1 LSRRNVRHDRVA
13 SDPGVSDPT
22 IGLRLTTDTQ
32 LDIDRL
38 FRHEAGRAV
47 AALIRATGSFDLAED
62 AVQDAFLQALRTWPE
77 RGIPHNPGAWI
88 VLTARNKAIDRLR
101 RERVG
106 AVKEGQAEELRA
118 LEALGDD
125 VQQVPDE
132 RLRLIFT
139 CCHPA
144 LPMEARVALTLRTV
158 GGLSSREIARAF
170 LLTEPT
176 VQQRL
181 VRAKRKIKDAGI
193 PYRVPP
199 HELLPERLSGVLAV
213 LYLIFNEGYTS
224 TEGELLRIELCDE
237 AIWLVRVVDRLMPRE
252 PEPMGLLALM
262 LLQHSRRHARVDQQG
277 DLVLLEDQDR
287 ARWDQEMIDEGLA
300 VLDAAIEIRR
310 PGPYQVQAAIAALHA
325 RAPRPEDTDWPQI
338 ATLYRGL
345 KAMWPTPVIELN
357 RAVAVA
363 MADGPDAGLAL
374 MEPLGGELDRYHL
387 FHAAKADLLRRSG
400 RTGEAEVAY
409 RRAIALVTNPVE
421 HKYLMDRLSGLGQ
434 ETADK

>member
-1 LSRRNVRHDRVA
+1 M
-13 SDPGVSDPT
+13 
-22 IGLRLTTDTQ
+22 
-32 LDIDRL
+32 
-38 FRHEAGRAV
+38 
-47 AALIRATGSFDLAED
+47 IRATGSFDLAEE
-62 AVQDAFLQALRTWPE
+62 AVQDAFEQALRTWPTQ
-77 RGIPHNPGAWI
+77 GVPKNPTAWI
-88 VLTARNKAIDRLR
+88 IITARNRAIDRLR
-101 RERVG
+101 RERVA
-106 AVKEGQAEELRA
+106 AVKEGKAEELRA

-125 VQQVPDE
+125 LQHIPDE

-170 LLTEPT
+170 LLTEST

-181 VRAKRKIKDAGI
+181 VRAKRKIRDAAI

-199 HELLPERLSGVLAV
+199 RELLPERLGGVLAV
-213 LYLIFNEGYTS
+213 VYLIFNEGYAA
-224 TEGELLRIELCDE
+224 TEGELLRVELCDE
-237 AIWLVRVVDRLMPRE
+237 AIWLVRVLDRLMPGE
-252 PEPMGLLALM
+252 PETIGLLALM
-262 LLQHSRRHARVDQQG
+262 LLQHSRRQARVDEHG

-300 VLDAAIEIRR
+300 LIDTAVEIRR

-345 KAMWPTPVIELN
+345 KAMWPSPVIELN

-374 MEPLGGELDRYHL
+374 MDPLASELDRYHL
-387 FHAAKADLLRRSG
+387 FHAARADLLRRSG
-400 RTGEAEVAY
+400 RTVEAEAAY
-409 RRAIALVTNPVE
+409 RKALTLVTNPVE
-421 HKYLMDRLSGLGQ
+421 RRYLMQRVL
-434 ETADK
+434 EA